1 MPDELAAQAYGRFR
15 EFAADLA
22 ETNTCRDGIFGR
34 HKKGA
39 IPVTYRTLSAAGTLP
54 AIYRIN
60 RCAPSP
66 RLSVILCAYRP
77 DSAGD

>member
-1 MPDELAAQAYGRFR
+1 MPDELAAQAYERLR
-15 EFAADLA
+15 EYAADLA
-22 ETNTCRDGIFGR
+22 EPMTCRDVIFGR

-54 AIYRIN
+54 AIYRIS

-66 RLSVILCAYRP
+66 RLSVILSAHSP